1 MYKYKKP
8 KRSKFNQYP
17 EILPKE
23 TAEEYKK
30 RCMEEQR
37 EYSAE
42 TVEGESIETKIERIL
57 ENKEPISDGAPTIFT
72 EKKDGVLPAYN
83 IRTDRWEIAAEA
95 MDKIHKQNAAKRES
109 KGAQKEEVKSKLTEE
124 AKTDPKDGVA
134 ESNNAK

>member
-8 KRSKFNQYP
+8 NRSRFNQYP

-23 TAEEYKK
+23 TAQEYKE
-30 RCMEEQR
+30 RSLEERR

-42 TVEGESIETKIERIL
+42 TVEGERIETKIERIV
-57 ENKEPISDGAPTIFT
+57 ENKEPINDGAPTIFT
-72 EKKDGVLPAYN
+72 EKKDGVLAAFN

-109 KGAQKEEVKSKLTEE
+109 KGAMKEEVKNKLTEE
-124 AKTDPKDGVA
+124 AKTDPNDGVA